1 MPSWRRPR
9 RRLLGWLSN
18 SRKNSGSREANQRN
32 GGRWSAVVFC
42 FRLLVARVV
51 SGAPFKCLVFPGR
64 GRVLGKSGLL
74 GSL

>member
-18 SRKNSGSREANQRN
+18 SRKNSGSGGGANQQ
-32 GGRWSAVVFC
+32 SAVGS
-42 FRLLVARVV
+42 RQPASVAVGCTDCAGV
-51 SGAPFKCLVFPGR
+51 PLECLVFPGR
-64 GRVLGKSGLL
+64 GRVLGKWGLL